1 MKSGFNNIKVTSA
14 KSETYVH
21 HQYNLEVLVLYDV
34 LYVQPSTE
42 SKTGLERN
50 MSKTPPR

>member
-21 HQYNLEVLVLYDV
+21 HQYNLVVLVLYDV